1 MNLKTWL
8 IILLIIAGIGVGV
21 YFLFLGTKSQE
32 KKIQQLEQE
41 IAFMKQETTPIRY
54 TILSKENGNITVGVK
69 FYDLD
74 GNQIGKTQRFTM
86 KGNTAS
92 FEFYVVKFDK
102 GYIAF
107 PVKIYTDLI
116 APENGTWLYDYYEE
130 DNFPMVFYSKKTT
143 KEFNEGIE
151 ALYEKIRTEN
161 IEDLD
166 NVFGN
171 MVQNHPKAD
180 TSQAN
185 SDIVYKI
192 IVHTKGGIEI
202 IQDND

>member
-8 IILLIIAGIGVGV
+8 IILALLAIITAGV

-32 KKIQQLEQE
+32 KKIQQLNEE
-41 IAFMKQETTPIRY
+41 IAFLKQEVMPIRY
-54 TILSKENGNITVGVK
+54 TIISKNGKNITVGVK

-74 GNQIGKTQRFTM
+74 GNQISKQRFTM
-86 KGNTAS
+86 EGNTVS
-92 FEFYVVKFDK
+92 FEFYVIKFDK

-116 APENGTWLYDYYEE
+116 APEKGTSLFEYYEKN
-130 DNFPMVFYSKKTT
+130 NFPQIYYSKKSS
-143 KEFNEGIE
+143 KAFNEGIV
-151 ALYEKIRTEN
+151 ALFEKIKN
-161 IEDLD
+161 NDFEDMD

-180 TSQAN
+180 TSKIDE
-185 SDIVYKI
+185 DIAYKI
-192 IVHTKGGIEI
+192 IIHTKGGIEI
-202 IQDND
+202 IEDKQ